1 LKISMIKDQTDQAAQ
16 LLIERRRNTATG
28 PALPAACRPTEIND
42 ALRIQQRV
50 LQLLGAQIGGWKC
63 SVPPAGGA
71 ILAPIPHNRI
81 SRTSPCSM
89 PLIDGL
95 AAVEPEIAY
104 VMATDLPPRATPY
117 SPEEVLQ
124 AIESTHL
131 AFELI
136 ETRYA
141 PATPLEHPDKLADSL
156 SNYGL
161 FLGPAIAAEYA
172 KENVDGKTL
181 PAFQLTLS
189 SGTQELGNW
198 NGKHPDG
205 HPLRALHWLAN
216 YLSTRN
222 TGLKRGEVV
231 TTGSYHGLI
240 HLPADQALQ
249 MSFGTLGKI
258 AITMQATPT

>member
-1 LKISMIKDQTDQAAQ
+1 MILTDQQIDQAAQ
-16 LLIERRRNTATG
+16 LFIERRRDAATG
-28 PALPAACRPTEIND
+28 PALPATCRPADIDD

-50 LQLLGAQIGGWKC
+50 LQLLDAQIGGWKC
-63 SVPPAGGA
+63 SAPPAGGA

-81 SRTSPCSM
+81 SRTSPCAM

-104 VMATDLPPRATPY
+104 VMATDLPPRATAY
-117 SPEEVLQ
+117 SPEEILQ

-141 PATPLEHPDKLADSL
+141 PGTPLELPDKLADSL

-161 FLGPAIAAEYA
+161 FLGPAIATEYA
-172 KENVDGKTL
+172 KENVDGQIL
-181 PAFQLTLS
+181 PAFPLTLS
-189 SGTQELGNW
+189 NATEELSHW

-222 TGLKRGEVV
+222 TGLKRGDVV

-258 AITMQATPT
+258 AIMMQATPG